1 MKKIKFSSMY
11 GKFGNNEKVVEPID
25 NIIMQK
31 TTIRIGDGISST
43 IKKDVNVPIIPSCK
57 TCSKRR
63 SVCAK
68 NNIVCENYSLLNE
81 KKKKLGAL
89 QTTLKADTS
98 SNAINKLSRFYCI
111 DKVQATEYY
120 NKWRY
125 DYVRSEKEW

>member
-1 MKKIKFSSMY
+1 MEKIKYSSMY
-11 GKFGNNEKVVEPID
+11 GKFGNNKKVVEPID
-25 NIIMQK
+25 KIIMQK

-43 IKKDVNVPIIPSCK
+43 IKKEVNVPVIPTCK
-57 TCSKRR
+57 TCNKRR
-63 SVCAK
+63 SKCAK

-98 SNAINKLSRFYCI
+98 SNAINKLKSFYQI
-111 DKVQATEYY
+111 DKVQAIECYH
-120 NKWRY
+120 KWRH

>member
-1 MKKIKFSSMY
+1 MA
-11 GKFGNNEKVVEPID
+11 

-31 TTIRIGDGISST
+31 TTIRLGNGINSN
-43 IKKDVNVPIIPSCK
+43 IKKEVNVPVIPTCK

-63 SVCAK
+63 SSCAK

-89 QTTLKADTS
+89 QTTLKGGNP
-98 SNAINKLSRFYCI
+98 SNAINKLESFYHI
-111 DKVQATEYY
+111 DKVQAIECY

>member
-1 MKKIKFSSMY
+1 M
-11 GKFGNNEKVVEPID
+11 D

-31 TTIRIGDGISST
+31 TTIRIGNGIKSS
-43 IKKDVNVPIIPSCK
+43 IKKEVNVPVIPTCK

-63 SVCAK
+63 SECAK
-68 NNIVCENYSLLNE
+68 NNIVCEQYSLLNE

-89 QTTLKADTS
+89 ERILKADS
-98 SNAINKLSRFYCI
+98 SSFAIHKLKSFYHI
-111 DKVQATEYY
+111 DKVQATECY

>member
-1 MKKIKFSSMY
+1 MEKIKYSSMY
-11 GKFGNNEKVVEPID
+11 GKFGDNKKDIEPMN

-31 TTIRIGDGISST
+31 TTIRIGDGINST
-43 IKKDVNVPIIPSCK
+43 IKKEVNVPVIPTCK

-63 SVCAK
+63 SKCAK

-81 KKKKLGAL
+81 KKKKLGVL
-89 QTTLKADTS
+89 QTTLKANTP
-98 SNAINKLSRFYCI
+98 SNAIHKLKSFYHI
-111 DKVQATEYY
+111 DNVQAIEYY